1 MALVP
6 TLLALGIGMAL
17 GIRWGGRVDN
27 LLDWRP
33 PLWQLLV
40 AGVVLTVILDIVPW
54 GGGLITLVRLV
65 ALCLLLAFAVVNL
78 RVGGMVLVAVGLG
91 LNLFVTL
98 INWGRPVSR
107 WALEAS
113 GAVEDGNAANLVVH
127 GGRTLDGGLLG
138 LLGDTIP
145 LPWGQVISIGDILML
160 VGLCLVTAS
169 VVRRY
174 EVAGPATSISLMG
187 SGSGSAY
194 RSGGARGG
202 GFGGPSDYRSA
213 LDALGRGPAPR
224 RGPGLHPSR
233 LGRSGGRRRRG
244 GTTGVGPGSP
254 PR

>member
-17 GIRWGGRVDN
+17 GVRWGGRVDN
-27 LLDWRP
+27 VLVWRP

-40 AGVVLTVILDIVPW
+40 AGVGLTVVLDLLPW
-54 GGGLITLVRLV
+54 GGGFVTLLRLV
-65 ALCLLLAFAVVNL
+65 ALLLLLAFALVNL
-78 RVGGMVLVAVGLG
+78 RVGGMVLVAAGLG
-91 LNLFVTL
+91 LNLLVTL
-98 INWGRPVSR
+98 LNWGRPVSR

-127 GGRTLDGGLLG
+127 GGRTLDGGLLAF
-138 LLGDTIP
+138 LGDTIP
-145 LPWGQVISIGDILML
+145 LPWGQVISVGDVLLLIG
-160 VGLCLVTAS
+160 VCLVTAS

-174 EVAGPATSISLMG
+174 EVAGRTAGIALVGT
-187 SGSGSAY
+187 GSAY
-194 RSGGARGG
+194 RSAGTRGSG
-202 GFGGPSDYRSA
+202 GFGGPSDYRTA

-233 LGRSGGRRRRG
+233 LGRNGGRKRRG
-244 GTTGVGPGSP
+244 GGPGTP